1 MAKRLTATID
11 KEIKQ
16 LLINDFGYE
25 PVDLESYTGQIRAL
39 KESYNSLQIKNPK
52 DPRLIQLQIAV
63 KDLKADREIEKDKTG
78 KLKKTRKRRS
88 DAKSLEQIQAE
99 IDARTKKKKI
109 SAASIAPTPNRL
121 LGKGIGKSPIGESSQ
136 GIVDTIN
143 ENVGKILGT
152 LQSLKK
158 LRMDEG
164 KAERLENEKENRE
177 KKETSLEKSK
187 FTVFKQVAS
196 KVLQPFQSIFSK
208 VLDFIKTILLG
219 RVLFKIIEWMGDKNN
234 QKSIQNIFKFL
245 KTFWPALLAAYLLF
259 GNAFGKMI
267 VKITASVAKFG
278 VMIVKKLIP
287 KLIAALTKLKA
298 GKFMKFLK
306 GKKGLIGAGLALTA
320 VTAYGVSK
328 MGGDD
333 EEEEETQEFKQGGF
347 VSGPAGPDQVPAKL
361 TAGEFVM
368 SKGAVQKYGANTLA
382 AMNAAGGGTNIP
394 TITNEYKDGGIVDR
408 GRYYTKMGTPM
419 VRANNTQKVNY
430 NNGGFV
436 GDSFKFNGGK
446 TTQNNVV
453 NNFNPVGNFN
463 EGGLVTNL
471 VQNFQGGGRVR
482 GSGMRYNSRTTT
494 PVINPPSSNN
504 SVVQNY
510 AIQQA
515 AEGKQYSGGSG
526 SSVPNFDAEKYVS
539 KQKIQTLGMT
549 I

>member
-63 KDLKADREIEKDKTG
+63 KDLKADREIERDKTG